1 MIRSHR
7 SRHVCDERGSASVE
21 LVILAPLVALLLA
34 GVVAVGRVQHA
45 RADVEAAAA
54 MAARELAMSRDPAS
68 RLGAAQAIAAATLDT
83 DGPSCTAVG
92 FHAAIGETTVVVS
105 VSCTVSVQDAALLP
119 LPGSMTVTATASEVR
134 DEWRETP

>member
-1 MIRSHR
+1 MTPRGRRGLS
-7 SRHVCDERGSASVE
+7 DERGSASVE
-21 LVILAPLVALLLA
+21 LAILTPLVGLLLA

-54 MAARELAMSRDPAS
+54 MAARELALSRDPNS
-68 RLGAAQAIAAATLDT
+68 RLGPAQAIAAETLDT

-92 FHAAIGETTVVVS
+92 FHATIGDTTVEVT

-134 DEWRETP
+134 DQWRERR